1 MWFIQMSDALRA
13 SITAATTA
21 VYRFHSDSNESNASS
36 LDTHLGKLV
45 ELTNILDTSARLS
58 IHDRQLCDLL
68 RYCSMLLNGIS
79 TSAVT
84 RSRLHLFLFNLA
96 FHNISI
102 RRYLAGENLQIC
114 GSVFECLKL
123 SLREQLGP
131 QNLID
136 VLRLLQV
143 LTYERNVVLGLWT
156 NDLIS
161 FLLSEVTCDDEPEWL
176 PYCIAIL
183 CNLAA
188 RSKSACLRIRKSSS
202 YKVFTHKL
210 LKLLAHDSRTVVISS
225 LVLVGFLE
233 EKLRD
238 TVFCSRNIPQTFR
251 CVFNVLILG
260 DHLMTRHIAVDL
272 LKRLIIN
279 DCSDISSLP
288 TITSTGKDLVS
299 YSYFENTIQR
309 VAGLFVQIDPRTEE
323 SLKVYDLFLSFC
335 SMAQL
340 RSATAQ
346 AVLRCSVHNERLT
359 TPILAICN
367 TSNLSFDEAIEPEIP
382 LKALRLLIYL
392 LQELIENDGHVQD
405 VLPTEHI
412 LRLIENNT
420 KTAIETVSN
429 FVKFQCQRIT
439 EGLRLVE
446 TVSNDDETRTYLFE
460 VVTAPLCSHIIESQM
475 ISNTVV
481 TYVGQPAMQRSG
493 SLPEWCVDGVAV
505 VLKLLR
511 VLTILKDHSKP
522 HKDLYWKILKDDRL
536 VPFIAYAVVGGGA
549 DLTHEA
555 LLLYIHCAQSH
566 TFPTKWLGDLIAG
579 YREEKILASNAA
591 RICLSRDN
599 SEVSLNGDVGG
610 FAVDN
615 KKTSSDRLID
625 KSETVKQVG
634 DLLDKLQQ
642 ENVLKDP
649 RVSQLLNM
657 YEKEVRTLKIREKE
671 LERIVAKM
679 EESLRHHEDHNLRNK
694 KDSENE
700 IISLRKLV
708 ADCEKKIEN
717 LNALLTSLY
726 SEKRETEETCDAYK
740 KIVEDKKMEL
750 AVLNDELEKITQE
763 KNILQEENK
772 SERELATL
780 AKSRYDELRK
790 KFAQASDALINK
802 DKECVQLVNEFK
814 ILELNLV
821 AKKAENNEMAESLKH
836 AQKKLEEMTNAKDSE
851 VKCLKILLDGKAEEI
866 ERLNKEL
873 QKVLKF
879 KDQMMQMMN
888 EI

>member
-1 MWFIQMSDALRA
+1 MSDALRA

-21 VYRFHSDSNESNASS
+21 AYRFHSDSNESNASS
-36 LDTHLGKLV
+36 LDAHLGKLV
-45 ELTNILDTSARLS
+45 ELTSILDTSARLS

-143 LTYERNVVLGLWT
+143 LTYERNVVLGIWT

-202 YKVFTHKL
+202 YKAFTHKL

-238 TVFCSRNIPQTFR
+238 MVFCSRNIPQTFR

-299 YSYFENTIQR
+299 YSYFENTIQL

-323 SLKVYDLFLSFC
+323 SFKVYDLFLSFC

-340 RSATAQ
+340 RSATVQ
-346 AVLRCSVHNERLT
+346 AVLRCSVHKERLT
-359 TPILAICN
+359 TPILAIYN

-405 VLPTEHI
+405 VLPTEHV

-439 EGLRLVE
+439 EGLRLAE

-460 VVTAPLCSHIIESQM
+460 VVSAPLCSHIIESQM

-536 VPFIAYAVVGGGA
+536 VPFIAYAVVDGSA

-566 TFPTKWLGDLIAG
+566 TFPTKWLGDLIAS
-579 YREEKILASNAA
+579 YREEKILTSNAA
-591 RICLSRDN
+591 RICLSRDT

-615 KKTSSDRLID
+615 KKTPSDRLIN
-625 KSETVKQVG
+625 KGETAKQVG
-634 DLLDKLQQ
+634 DPPDKLQL

-657 YEKEVRTLKIREKE
+657 YEKEVRTLKIREEE

-694 KDSENE
+694 EDSENE

-717 LNALLTSLY
+717 LNELLTSLY
-726 SEKRETEETCDAYK
+726 SEKREAEETCEAYR

-750 AVLNDELEKITQE
+750 AVLSDELEKMTQE

-780 AKSRYDELRK
+780 AKSRYDELKK

-821 AKKAENNEMAESLKH
+821 AKKAENSEMAESLKH
-836 AQKKLEEMTNAKDSE
+836 AQRKLEEITNTKDSE
-851 VKCLKILLDGKAEEI
+851 VKCLKNLLDGKAEEI
-866 ERLNKEL
+866 ERLSKEL